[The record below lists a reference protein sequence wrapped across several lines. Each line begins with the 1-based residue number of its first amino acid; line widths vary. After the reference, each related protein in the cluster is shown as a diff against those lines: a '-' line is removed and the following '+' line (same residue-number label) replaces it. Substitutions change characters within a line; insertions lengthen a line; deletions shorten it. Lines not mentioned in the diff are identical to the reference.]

1 MKRLVSIVA
10 LASSLLVSAQDG
22 FHKDGIAFENL
33 PYKDLLAKAKK
44 DKKLV
49 FIDAYASWCGPCKQM
64 AKNIFTKPAVKEY
77 YDKNFINA
85 AIDMEK
91 GEGRDIAQK
100 FGVRSYPTYLFING
114 DGELVSQNMG
124 YMEEDVFIK
133 AGKDANLPGNKS
145 GSLLSRFEKG
155 EKDPEFLINMMKM
168 YSQTDFEL
176 AKRASERYFSNK
188 KNKEYTKDE
197 LGLLLYFIKSSDDSN
212 FKVFKNNKDAIAPLM
227 GEENY
232 IQYANQFEMLAII
245 RDAMDD
251 QTKTVKEQE
260 FMTRAVPLV
269 GQEVAKKILTQTKL
283 SFYEQHS
290 DFINFEKTALDY
302 FQNPDLA
309 DPKELIKASWI
320 FAEHIKDP
328 KSLKT
333 ALMWA
338 EKIVMRGENAE
349 NTYILAKLHLATGDK
364 KNAKDFAN
372 ISRNMAANAGQSTD
386 LADSILNQLK

>member
-1 MKRLVSIVA
+1 MRNIVSIVA
-10 LASSLLVSAQDG
+10 LTSTLLMSAQEG
-22 FHKDGIAFENL
+22 FHKDGITFENL
-33 PYKDLLAKAKK
+33 PYKELLAKAKK

-49 FIDAYASWCGPCKQM
+49 FIDAYAAWCGPCKQM

-77 YDKNFINA
+77 YDKNFVNA

-91 GEGRDIAQK
+91 GEGREIAQK

-114 DGELVSQNMG
+114 DGELVSQALG
-124 YMEEDVFIK
+124 YMEEGPFLQV
-133 AGKDANLPGNKS
+133 GKDANLPNNKN

-155 EKDPEFLINMMKM
+155 EKDPDFLINMMKM
-168 YSQTDFEL
+168 YAQTDFEL

-188 KNKEYTKDE
+188 KTKEFTKDE

-212 FKVFKNNKDAIAPLM
+212 FKVFKANKDALAPIM

-232 IQYANQFEMLAII
+232 VQYANQFEMLSII
-245 RDAMDD
+245 RDAMDEK
-251 QTKTVKEQE
+251 TKTVKEQE
-260 FMTRAVPLV
+260 FLSRATPLV
-269 GQEVAKKILTQTKL
+269 GAEVAHKILAQTKL

-290 DFINFEKTALDY
+290 DFANFEKTALEY
-302 FQNPDLA
+302 FKNPDLA
-309 DPKELIKASWI
+309 DPKELLKAAWI

-333 ALMWA
+333 PLMWA

-349 NTYILAKLHLATGDK
+349 NTYILAKLHLATGDL
-364 KNAKDFAN
+364 KNAKDFAL
-372 ISRNMAANAGQSTD
+372 ISKSMAQNAGQPTT
-386 LADSILNQLK
+386 LADSILNQIK